1 MMLRPFALYI
11 HVPFCARKCPY
22 CDFNTYATPD
32 VPESEYVQALLA
44 DLRAYAQDAR
54 FAGREISSVF
64 WGGGTPSLLSPS
76 AIHMVHAEADKLFGL
91 EAGAEVTL
99 EANPG
104 NPSKSRFEEYRS
116 AGVNRVSFG
125 VQSFNPGRLEL
136 LGRDHSPQNAR
147 ESVRLCVESGI
158 KNVSVDLI
166 FGVAEQTIEDL
177 EADLREAATLPISH
191 ISTYALTI
199 EPGTPFFQRQE
210 RGLLA
215 MPADELVADM
225 LGRIPVVLASHGFSR
240 YEISNYARSGASSR
254 HNEAYWIGGD
264 YLGIGAG
271 AHSYVASFEG
281 ERRVGGS
288 RWSTLALPASYMK
301 AAGTSAAASWVEQLS
316 RESIIFEFF
325 YLGLRRMEGVSLAQF
340 ERTFGVPVTSLF
352 GEVLRD
358 LSEQGFVTV
367 DGDLLRL
374 TTSGIALADSV
385 YERFIT

>member
-1 MMLRPFALYI
+1 MLRPFALYI

-76 AIHMVHAEADKLFGL
+76 AIHMVHAVADKLFGL

-104 NPSKSRFEEYRS
+104 NPSKSKFEEYRS

-177 EADLREAATLPISH
+177 EADLREAAALPISH

-358 LSEQGFVTV
+358 LSQQGFVTV